1 MTVSLESCRCTPEI
15 LGDLARCLHT
25 LPNLHTFQ
33 ITDAPAPM
41 TTRLKVVFSGHQ
53 YPNVHTVSIPR
64 FAHNI
69 LPSFPEVKTVIS
81 TKANGHHF
89 LAPIAKGCPKVES
102 LEGFSPNAKMMQR
115 LIKIVP
121 NLKSIK
127 IVSAVE
133 PDILDMFS
141 SFKQLCSI
149 DLRAPGGA
157 TPTRIHEHPRF
168 VACIT
173 IARKIL
179 QYRDHPQ
186 LRIHYQPFTGIL
198 VGPWKI
204 ELDVH
209 DSSFRAL
216 PGSLSSE
223 DVFTYLEEKSAFLI
237 PTP

>member
-1 MTVSLESCRCTPEI
+1 
-15 LGDLARCLHT
+15 
-25 LPNLHTFQ
+25 
-33 ITDAPAPM
+33 M
-41 TTRLKVVFSGHQ
+41 TTRLKVVFSGHR

-81 TKANGHHF
+81 TRANENSF
-89 LAPIAKGCPKVES
+89 LTPIAKGCPKVES
-102 LEGFSPNAKMMQR
+102 LEGFSPNAKMMRR

-133 PDILDMFS
+133 PDILEKFS
-141 SFKQLCSI
+141 SFERLRSI
-149 DLRAPGGA
+149 DLRAPESA
-157 TPTRIHEHPRF
+157 TPTRIHEYPRF
-168 VACIT
+168 VACIK

-179 QYRDHPQ
+179 QSRDHPQ
-186 LRIHYQPFTGIL
+186 LRIHYQPFAGLL

-209 DSSFRAL
+209 ASSFQAL
-216 PGSLSSE
+216 PGSLFSE
-223 DVFTYLEEKSAFLI
+223 DISTYASYLEEKWAFL
-237 PTP
+237 TPITVETLRLASTT